1 MPTRPRLSLRQEL
14 ALALLPTVT
23 VLGMLGGVEV
33 FSRQRLLFAS
43 LASSAFLIYVDPE
56 HPTNSVRTLVLAQGC
71 AVLLGFGADWLCG
84 AGYLAAGVA
93 MVGTIL
99 VTVSL
104 RAMHPPA
111 VSTALTFA
119 FRNNPASSLMLFGLA
134 LGLIV
139 GLVVLER
146 ASLWL
151 LRRYRF
157 GPSRTLDMEHPVT
170 VEEAVVQTAVH
181 WLRLA
186 VEATGAAVIGIGVV
200 IGVTAFARAFVAGRP
215 ADFNAIRL
223 TLARY
228 LAMAL
233 EFQLGADILSTAVA
247 PSWDEIGKLGAIAV
261 IRTTLNYFLSRE
273 MEEERRT
280 AQAERGV
287 AARAA
292 GEVS

>member
-1 MPTRPRLSLRQEL
+1 
-14 ALALLPTVT
+14 
-23 VLGMLGGVEV
+23 
-33 FSRQRLLFAS
+33 
-43 LASSAFLIYVDPE
+43 
-56 HPTNSVRTLVLAQGC
+56 
-71 AVLLGFGADWLCG
+71 
-84 AGYLAAGVA
+84 
-93 MVGTIL
+93 
-99 VTVSL
+99 
-104 RAMHPPA
+104 
-111 VSTALTFA
+111 
-119 FRNNPASSLMLFGLA
+119 
-134 LGLIV
+134 
-139 GLVVLER
+139 
-146 ASLWL
+146 
-151 LRRYRF
+151 
-157 GPSRTLDMEHPVT
+157 MEHPVT

-200 IGVTAFARAFVAGRP
+200 IGVVAFARAFVAGRP

-287 AARAA
+287 VERAA
-292 GEVS
+292 GETG